1 MELALANR
9 GSPSLPLANLVL
21 LDEIRAK
28 LPSFYPYVN
37 SQNAR
42 VQRIVAGP
50 RERSALR
57 MASVIPPHFRHEIM
71 LVSTNQLLGLA
82 TRLQGGGFMV
92 DAIRELV
99 QANPDAD
106 RESLAL
112 APGVEEERGS
122 VVERGVQQEEEG
134 LNVAWTMTSSSNKSN
149 VPHDAAFPTTLPPC
163 NLDGSTLHTPYG
175 LKDSELPAKIQVQ
188 LREFERWSTEP
199 INLARGREY
208 ATPVQEATIAK
219 QLELIRGYLGF
230 MATKLGQP
238 IVGLHNYWEPKTMAA
253 FASMLLAR
261 GVGKHQVIKHLA
273 LARKVNT
280 FLVCSSNLEEERH
293 HANKMEA
300 WLATLERQVAVVLPK
315 PIKDASSLPKA
326 GLVRKNPAFFIY
338 YSKVVF
344 CKMNML
350 YILENKPPKPLKP
363 LNQPTHSLFSD
374 HN

>member
-1 MELALANR
+1 
-9 GSPSLPLANLVL
+9 
-21 LDEIRAK
+21 
-28 LPSFYPYVN
+28 
-37 SQNAR
+37 
-42 VQRIVAGP
+42 
-50 RERSALR
+50 
-57 MASVIPPHFRHEIM
+57 
-71 LVSTNQLLGLA
+71 
-82 TRLQGGGFMV
+82 MV

-99 QANPDAD
+99 EANPDAD

-112 APGVEEERGS
+112 APIPGVEEERGS
-122 VVERGVQQEEEG
+122 MVEQGVQQEEEG
-134 LNVAWTMTSSSNKSN
+134 LNVAWTMGSSNKSN

-175 LKDSELPAKIQVQ
+175 LNDSELPAKIQVQ

-230 MATKLGQP
+230 MATKLGLP

-280 FLVCSSNLEEERH
+280 FLVSSSNLVEERQ
-293 HANKMEA
+293 HADKMEA

-326 GLVRKNPAFFIY
+326 GLVRKKPAFFIF
-338 YSKVVF
+338 YSKSCVIHLG
-344 CKMNML
+344 L
-350 YILENKPPKPLKP
+350 YIQTLSSTNPPIAFFLTRINVGSVLSFNCADLKLFHMAAVEAMDHVP
-363 LNQPTHSLFSD
+363 KGKSLGCSARGEGKSRKGCSDPRHCHSGKWITLSITRSP
-374 HN
+374 